1 MGHTAIWG
9 FPVSLLSQGLGCV
22 KAQKLALTLKRS
34 GHIQDCGQ
42 QDEVERF
49 PHNLDIIQPA
59 IYYFLPLFSLSE
71 NDKRHE
77 HVAVQ
82 NCGHMEIKIEKV
94 W

>member
-22 KAQKLALTLKRS
+22 KAQKL
-34 GHIQDCGQ
+34 DCGQ

-82 NCGHMEIKIEKV
+82 NCGHLEIKIEKV